1 MSIQNKA
8 MLVQLNISTW
18 TARKFDPQVTKDVE
32 SRYSAINS
40 GRYNKILIAAEYLG
54 NIQKC
59 VSAARKYHYENTLP
73 WFDNGSRL
81 LPAAQYLDYVKKM
94 EEFKTSFEW
103 EIQRFVSMYPDY
115 KNEAYHRLN
124 GMFSEEDYPELQTLK
139 AKYAFGIQITPV
151 PDAQDFRVEIAEAD
165 LENIRQNLKEQLEQ
179 SSQGAMLE
187 LWNRLYA
194 VVEHMVE
201 RLSNEDNIFKNSMIG
216 NIDELCQILPQL
228 NVLDDP
234 NLNWAVNEVK
244 DKLATLSP
252 DSLRN
257 DPHLR
262 STAAVEAQKI
272 LAKLKDYIPA
282 A

>member
-1 MSIQNKA
+1 

-18 TARKFDPQVTKDVE
+18 TARKFDPHVTKEVE
-32 SRYSAINS
+32 NRYSAVNS
-40 GRYNKILIAAEYLG
+40 GRYHKILIAAEYLG

-73 WFDNGSRL
+73 WLDNGSRL
-81 LPAAQYLDYVKKM
+81 LPAVQYLDYIKRM
-94 EEFKTSFEW
+94 EEFKATFEW
-103 EIQRFVSMYPDY
+103 EIQRFASMYPDF

-151 PDAQDFRVEIAEAD
+151 PDAQDFRVDIAEAD
-165 LENIRQNLKEQLEQ
+165 LDNIRQALKEQLEQ
-179 SSQGAMLE
+179 SSQEAMLE
-187 LWNRLYA
+187 LWNRLYV

-201 RLSNEDNIFKNSMIG
+201 RLSKDDNIFKNSMIG

-234 NLNWAVNEVK
+234 NLDRAVNEVK
-244 DKLATLSP
+244 DKLASLSP
-252 DSLRN
+252 DSLRT
-257 DPHLR
+257 DPSLR
-262 STAAVEAQKI
+262 SKAATEAQNI
-272 LAKLKDYIPA
+272 LAKLKDYLPA